1 MNPDQILDEVILLA
15 HRELNISQ
23 LPAPEAPLDEH
34 LDSMQRLGLVVAIE
48 DHFQVAFE
56 PEDDEEAK
64 TLEDV
69 VRILSHRLSLSS
81 DE

>member
-1 MNPDQILDEVILLA
+1 MSPDQILEQVTLLA
-15 HRELNISQ
+15 HRELNIST
-23 LPAPEAPLDEH
+23 LPAADEPLDEH

-69 VRILSHRLSLSS
+69 VRILSHRLRLSS